1 MHAEHEDLEPSARKS
16 TLLGRAV
23 IYGFGAAGI
32 ALCINQN
39 LNLGLLGT
47 VLVDNTF
54 IYLQMCLFLS
64 VTFLIYPMNRRTR
77 GPAPLYDWCLF
88 ALCAAVC
95 GFLAWHGSDISE
107 RGWTLQA
114 PPIVTAASTLLC
126 LFALEAVRRAG
137 GNSMFIVC
145 AVFAVFPVVA
155 YLLPGFLWSPQMNLD
170 LVIREHALG
179 TESILGQPIRVVTEV
194 LMGFLIFG
202 AALVVTGGG
211 QFFMDLAM
219 ALLGKTR
226 GGTAKVCIMSSALF
240 GSLSGSVLSNIVTT
254 GRLTIPAMKRA
265 GYSPTYAA
273 AVESCASTGGV
284 MMPPVMGAVAF
295 IMADFLRISYADVA
309 IAATVPSLLYY
320 LALMVQV
327 DLHARKM
334 NLSGQVTEE
343 TPKLLAVFARG
354 WHHLAALVLLTYLL
368 VWMRDE
374 TYAPYYA
381 TAFVVL
387 TALIRRQI
395 RIADLVSL
403 LRESALTIVG
413 IFAILTG
420 IGMIIGA
427 LTFTGV
433 GTGFAR
439 ELLLL
444 ANENVYVI
452 LLLGAVT
459 SFILGIGLTVTACY
473 LLLATILPPPLVQL
487 GLDPI
492 AVHMFILYW
501 GVLSFITPP
510 VAAGSMAAAGI
521 AGAKPMA
528 VDMLSMRIGTILF
541 ILPFMFVLNPALILK
556 GSSVD
561 IAHSVGAAVVSVF
574 LISCALEGWLYGI
587 GRIGTLARTAVMVA
601 GIMLMLPGEHIAVIN
616 AELTGAILALA
627 TIIAIWIGKRL
638 RHDTAPETKPD
649 KSS

>member
-1 MHAEHEDLEPSARKS
+1 MNAEYEDLEPSTRTTTAF
-16 TLLGRAV
+16 GRAV
-23 IYGFGAAGI
+23 IYGFGAVGI
-32 ALCINQN
+32 LLCINQN

-54 IYLQMCLFLS
+54 IYLQLCLFLS
-64 VTFLIYPMNRRTR
+64 VTFLILPLNRRAR
-77 GPAPLYDWCLF
+77 GPAPLYDWGLF
-88 ALCAAVC
+88 ALCVAVC

-107 RGWTLQA
+107 LGWTLQA
-114 PPIVTAASTLLC
+114 PPIATVASTLLC

-137 GNSMFIVC
+137 GTSMFIVC
-145 AVFAVFPVVA
+145 VVFAAFPVIA
-155 YLLPGFLWSPQMNLD
+155 HLLPGFLWAPQMSWEN
-170 LVIREHALG
+170 VIREHALG

-309 IAATVPSLLYY
+309 IAAIVPSLLYY
-320 LALMVQV
+320 LALLVQV

-334 NLSGQVTEE
+334 NLSGKVTEE
-343 TPKLLAVFARG
+343 PPKLLAVFAHG

-395 RIADLVSL
+395 RFADLLSL
-403 LRESALTIVG
+403 LRESTQTIVG
-413 IFAILTG
+413 IVAILTG
-420 IGMIIGA
+420 IGMIIGS
-427 LTFTGV
+427 LTFTGI
-433 GTGFAR
+433 GAGFAR
-439 ELLLL
+439 ELLLF
-444 ANENVYVI
+444 ANGNVYVI
-452 LLLGAVT
+452 LLLGALT

-487 GLDPI
+487 GLDPV

-528 VDMLSMRIGTILF
+528 VDILSMRIGTILF
-541 ILPFMFVLNPALILK
+541 LLPFMFVLNPALILK
-556 GSSVD
+556 GSSGA
-561 IAHSVGAAVVSVF
+561 ITHSVGAAVVSVF
-574 LISCALEGWLYGI
+574 LICCALEGWLFGI
-587 GRIGTLARTAVMVA
+587 GRIGMLARTAVMVA
-601 GIMLMLPGEHIAVIN
+601 GVMLMLPGEHIAAIN
-616 AELTGAILALA
+616 SELTGAILALA
-627 TIIAIWIGKRL
+627 TIGILWIGKRV
-638 RHDTAPETKPD
+638 RHDAVPETRLD
-649 KSS
+649 KSA

>member
-16 TLLGRAV
+16 TLFGRAV
-23 IYGFGAAGI
+23 IYGFGALGI

-64 VTFLIYPMNRRTR
+64 VTFLIYPMSRRTR
-77 GPAPLYDWCLF
+77 GPASLYDWCLF
-88 ALCAAVC
+88 ALCAIVC

-114 PPIVTAASTLLC
+114 PPIVTVASTLLC

-202 AALVVTGGG
+202 AALIVTGGG

-395 RIADLVSL
+395 RLADLVSL
-403 LRESALTIVG
+403 LRESTLTIVG

-439 ELLLL
+439 ELLLF

-556 GSSVD
+556 GSLVD
-561 IAHSVGAAVVSVF
+561 IAQSVGAAVISVL

-587 GRIGTLARTAVMVA
+587 GRIGALARTAVMVA

-616 AELTGAILALA
+616 PGLTGAILALA
-627 TIIAIWIGKRL
+627 AIMATWIGKRL
-638 RHDTAPETKPD
+638 RHDTTPEAKPE

>member
-1 MHAEHEDLEPSARKS
+1 MNAEQVDLEPSARRL
-16 TLLGRAV
+16 TQFGRAV
-23 IYGFGAAGI
+23 AYGFGAVGI
-32 ALCINQN
+32 VLCINQN

-64 VTFLIYPMNRRTR
+64 VTFLIFPMNRRAR
-77 GPAPLYDWCLF
+77 GPAPLYDWCVF
-88 ALCAAVC
+88 ALCVAVC

-107 RGWTLQA
+107 RGWALQA
-114 PPIVTAASTLLC
+114 PPIVTVASALLC
-126 LFALEAVRRAG
+126 LLALEAVRRAG
-137 GNSMFIVC
+137 GTSMFIVC
-145 AVFAVFPVVA
+145 AVFAVFPAIA

-170 LVIREHALG
+170 QVIREHALG

-219 ALLGKTR
+219 ALLGRTR

-240 GSLSGSVLSNIVTT
+240 GSLSGSVLTNIVTT

-295 IMADFLRISYADVA
+295 IMADFLRISYAQVA

-343 TPKLLAVFARG
+343 PPKLLAVLAHG

-395 RIADLVSL
+395 RLADLVSL
-403 LRESALTIVG
+403 LRESTVTIVG

-439 ELLLL
+439 ELLLFG
-444 ANENVYVI
+444 NGNVYVI
-452 LLLGAVT
+452 LLLGAAT

-473 LLLATILPPPLVQL
+473 LLLATILPPPLVEL
-487 GLDPI
+487 GLDPV

-528 VDMLSMRIGTILF
+528 VDLHSMRIGMILF

-556 GSSVD
+556 GSPSEIVL
-561 IAHSVGAAVVSVF
+561 SVGAAVVSVF
-574 LISCALEGWLYGI
+574 LISCALEGWLYRL
-587 GRIGTLARTAVMVA
+587 GRIGMLSRTALIVA
-601 GIMLMLPGEHIAVIN
+601 GIMLMLPGERIAVVNVEI
-616 AELTGAILALA
+616 AGAVLAFT
-627 TIIAIWIGKRL
+627 TIVAVWVGKRI
-638 RHDTAPETKPD
+638 RHETLPQPKLDKPA
-649 KSS
+649 